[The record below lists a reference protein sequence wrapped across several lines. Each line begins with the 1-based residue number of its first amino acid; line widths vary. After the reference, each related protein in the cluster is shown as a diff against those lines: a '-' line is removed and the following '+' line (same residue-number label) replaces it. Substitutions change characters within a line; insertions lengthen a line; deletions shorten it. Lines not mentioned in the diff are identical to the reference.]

1 MASSAWLH
9 RPHLSLTPLTEPSF
23 KLRIEPSFKPRIEP
37 SLTPLTELSFTPL
50 IELSLTPRLACYGSP
65 PRRSGEAKGIPAD
78 IRASQPT
85 IFCSVP
91 RVLERFETTVMDK
104 ASWHVRAVC
113 AGGDEPVP
121 TEQAPAQGI

>member
-1 MASSAWLH
+1 MASSACLH
-9 RPHLSLTPLTEPSF
+9 RPQLSLTPLAE
-23 KLRIEPSFKPRIEP
+23 LSFKPRIEP
-37 SLTPLTELSFTPL
+37 SLTPLTELSLP
-50 IELSLTPRLACYGSP
+50 SLLACYCSP

-121 TEQAPAQGI
+121 TEQAPAQGV